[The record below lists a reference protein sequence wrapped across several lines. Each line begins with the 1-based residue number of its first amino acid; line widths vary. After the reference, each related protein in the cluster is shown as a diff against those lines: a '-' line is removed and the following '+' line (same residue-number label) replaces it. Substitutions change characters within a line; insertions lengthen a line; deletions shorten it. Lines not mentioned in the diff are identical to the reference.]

1 MYSIYC
7 LQPLKGNDMFNDKV
21 VALLAEADRD
31 IISEFFHG
39 EVNESTRWDSEE
51 MTEFRKA
58 LSDADIRFEFVDRY
72 GGEDQG
78 SDYWSVYSFSD
89 GMQVVFIKFDGWYAS
104 YDGSTYEEFYEV
116 QPVEKTITVFEKK

>member
-1 MYSIYC
+1 
-7 LQPLKGNDMFNDKV
+7 MFNDKI
-21 VALLAEADRD
+21 VALLAEADREVLVNFFD
-31 IISEFFHG
+31 CEFTAKEWSWDHD
-39 EVNESTRWDSEE
+39 EVKA
-51 MTEFRKA
+51 FRKV
-58 LSDADIRFEFVDRY
+58 LKDNNIGFDLVERY

-104 YDGSTYEEFYEV
+104 YEGSTYEEFYEV

>member
-7 LQPLKGNDMFNDKV
+7 LQPLKGNDMLKDKI
-21 VALLAEADRD
+21 VALLTEADRD
-31 IISEFFHG
+31 VLVDFFNCEIGSEYDWDSG
-39 EVNESTRWDSEE
+39 EVKS
-51 MTEFRKA
+51 FRNLLK
-58 LSDADIRFEFVDRY
+58 DQGITFEQVDRY

-89 GMQVVFIKFDGWYAS
+89 GMQVVFIEFQGWYAS
-104 YDGSTYEEFYEV
+104 YEGSTYEEFYEV